1 MYFHSKFL
9 YLSIFLPLAVFAY
22 ASPGKPTGFVNDFA
36 GLLNSEQK
44 TALEAKLDSFGKNT
58 TTEISVV
65 TIKNLGGD
73 TVENFAN
80 ELFAEWKIGKKGA
93 DNGALILV
101 ARDERKVR
109 IEVGYGLE
117 AVLTDAT
124 ASAIIRTDFAPHFAS
139 GDFAGG
145 LNAGVD
151 AIIGVVSG
159 REPQVVSESGRA
171 GWNFPDLAFLLFFL
185 PLWLASILGR
195 SKSWWAGGIIGGVA
209 GVVLGFIFGFLYFG
223 VMAIVVLVPAG
234 LLFDFIVSRAYA
246 KSVGRGMRA
255 PWWIGGGGGG
265 HGGFGGGF
273 GGFGGGSSG
282 GGGASGVY

>member
-1 MYFHSKFL
+1 MKKYFFL
-9 YLSIFLPLAVFAY
+9 FFFLPLAVFAY
-22 ASPGKPTGFVNDFA
+22 ASPGKPAGFVNDFA
-36 GLLNSEQK
+36 GLFQPAERV
-44 TALEAKLDSFGKNT
+44 ALEETLSRFAKASGN
-58 TTEISVV
+58 EIVV
-65 TIKNLGGD
+65 ATVATLGGD

-80 ELFAEWKIGKKGA
+80 ELFAKWEIGKKGR

-117 AVLTDAT
+117 SVLTDAT
-124 ASAIIRTDFAPHFAS
+124 ANAIIRTDFAPHFAR
-139 GDFAGG
+139 GDFSGG

-159 REPQVVSESGRA
+159 GEPLTVSEPERTN
-171 GWNFPDLAFLLFFL
+171 WNLPDLAFLLFFI

-195 SKSWWAGGIIGGVA
+195 SKSWWAGGIVGGVA
-209 GVVLGFIFGFLYFG
+209 GVVLGFIFGFFYIG
-223 VMAIVVLVPAG
+223 IAAIAVLVPVG

-246 KSVGRGMRA
+246 KSVRRGMHA
-255 PWWIGGGGGG
+255 PWWIGGGGG

-282 GGGASGVY
+282 GGGASGSY

>member
-1 MYFHSKFL
+1 MQLFSKYLFL
-9 YLSIFLPLAVFAY
+9 FFFLPLAVFAY

-36 GLLNSEQK
+36 GLLSAEAR
-44 TALEAKLDSFGKNT
+44 TGLEEKLAGFARESGN
-58 TTEISVV
+58 EIVIATV
-65 TIKNLGGD
+65 ATLGGD

-80 ELFAEWKIGKKGA
+80 ELFAEWGIGKKGA
-93 DNGALILV
+93 DNGALILI

-117 AVLTDAT
+117 PSLTDAT
-124 ASAIIRTDFAPHFAS
+124 ASTIIRTYFASHFAR

-159 REPQVVSESGRA
+159 GEPPIASDSG
-171 GWNFPDLAFLLFFL
+171 GTHWNFPDIAFLLFFI

-195 SKSWWAGGIIGGVA
+195 SKSWWAGGVVGGVA
-209 GVVLGFIFGFLYFG
+209 GIALGFIFGFLYIG
-223 VMAIVVLVPAG
+223 VAALAVLIPVG

-246 KSVGRGMRA
+246 KSVGRGMHA
-255 PWWIGGGGGG
+255 PWWIGGGG

-282 GGGASGVY
+282 GGGASGSY

>member
-1 MYFHSKFL
+1 MSFFFL
-9 YLSIFLPLAVFAY
+9 FLPLAVFAY
-22 ASPGKPTGFVNDFA
+22 ASPGKSAGFVNDFA
-36 GLLNSEQK
+36 GLLSAEVRVG
-44 TALEAKLDSFGKNT
+44 LEEKLAGFAKASGN
-58 TTEISVV
+58 EIVVV
-65 TIKNLGGD
+65 TVATLGGD
-73 TVENFAN
+73 TVENLAN

-93 DNGALILV
+93 DNGALVLM

-117 AVLTDAT
+117 PVLTDAT
-124 ASAIIRTDFAPHFAS
+124 ANRIIREDFAPRFAN

-151 AIIGVVSG
+151 TIISVVSG
-159 REPQVVSESGRA
+159 GESPIVLESEGTR
-171 GWNFPDLAFLLFFL
+171 WNFPDIAFLLFFI

-195 SKSWWAGGIIGGVA
+195 SKSWWAGGVVGGVVGSA
-209 GVVLGFIFGFLYFG
+209 LGFIFGFLYIG
-223 VMAIVVLVPAG
+223 IAALAVLIPVG

-246 KSVGRGMRA
+246 KSVGRGMHA
-255 PWWIGGGGGG
+255 PWWIGGGGG

-282 GGGASGVY
+282 GGGASGGY